1 MQKLI
6 YFPQKL
12 VQFLQKLNN
21 FVFIVVKFL

>member
-1 MQKLI
+1 MQKLV